1 MIKLFIHSLRKT
13 YGLLLL
19 VLFSLNG
26 CGIYSFTGASIPA
39 EMKTVS
45 VAFFENNA
53 PMVVPYLSQQ
63 FTEALKE
70 RIRNQSSLSLVRSD
84 ADAGFEGRITD
95 YSIRPAA
102 IQGNERAGLERLTIS
117 VSVKFTNV
125 IKPELSFEKTF
136 SRFKDFS
143 TQSKSIQAQE
153 QELIKDINV
162 QLTEDIFNAA
172 FANW

>member
-1 MIKLFIHSLRKT
+1 MN
-13 YGLLLL
+13 GLTTKRMKKFGFLA
-19 VLFSLNG
+19 VLIVFFSSG
-26 CGIYSFTGASIPA
+26 CGIYSFTGASIPS
-39 EMKTVS
+39 EMKTVT
-45 VAFFENNA
+45 VQFFENNA

-63 FTEALKE
+63 FTEDLKE
-70 RIRNQSSLSLVRSD
+70 RIRNQSTLSLVRNDGD
-84 ADAGFEGRITD
+84 ATFEGRITD

-117 VSVKFTNV
+117 ISVKYTNV
-125 IKPELSFEKTF
+125 LKPELNFEKSF

-143 TQSKSIQAQE
+143 TQSKPLQAQE
-153 QELIKDINV
+153 QQLIKDINA